1 MSTPKYKLTYFN
13 ARGRAELIRMVLH
26 AAELEFEDHRIEMS
40 DWPAIKPTIPGGQL
54 PILDVTTKSGESD
67 KMDESRKAWK
77 SRKHQMMGTNDD
89 EYYEIER
96 AFSQCADIYRDLF
109 TIFRAKEDEKGKLIK
124 EFSEGTGPRIMSVIS
139 KHLGSLTNWSVVV
152 GDKPTLA
159 DFCILCTIDQ
169 VEVTAPDFRRTSS
182 PSSNVDR
189 ETVLKNHA
197 KLPAYIESRP
207 TTDL

>member
-1 MSTPKYKLTYFN
+1 MTVRKLTYFN

-26 AAELEFEDHRIEMS
+26 AAELEFEDHR
-40 DWPAIKPTIPGGQL
+40 GQL
-54 PILDVTTKSGESD
+54 PILDVTTNSGETRQ
-67 KMDESRKAWK
+67 MDESFAIARWLA
-77 SRKHQMMGTNDD
+77 RKHQMMGTNHD

-109 TIFRAKEDEKGKLIK
+109 TIFRAKEDEKEKLIK

-139 KHLGSLTNWSVVV
+139 KHLEASPTGLVV

-169 VEVTAPDFRRTSS
+169 VEVTAPGLSKDKFPVFERH
-182 PSSNVDR
+182 R

-197 KLPAYIESRP
+197 KLAAYIESRP